1 VTHIQGEGRLQ
12 RSNLGI
18 FLTDRFAPNTSLVS
32 LHLEMARVST
42 KPSLTLK
49 RRMNAPPAKVYEA
62 WTDAKKIPHW
72 FGPENAEVLHATT
85 DVRVGGR
92 FRIVFRAP
100 DGEEHHVG
108 GSYREV
114 VPNEKLVFTWAWR
127 TTPERESLVTIA
139 LRRDGEGTVLTLMHE
154 QFADEAA
161 RDRHARGW
169 NGTLDKLENH
179 VRA

>member
-1 VTHIQGEGRLQ
+1 
-12 RSNLGI
+12 
-18 FLTDRFAPNTSLVS
+18 
-32 LHLEMARVST
+32 MST
-42 KPSLTLK
+42 KPSLAFK
-49 RRMNAPPAKVYEA
+49 RRMNALPATVYEA
-62 WTDAKKIPHW
+62 WTDAKKISHW

-92 FRIVFRAP
+92 FRILFRGP
-100 DGEEHHVG
+100 DGEEHDVG
-108 GSYREV
+108 GTYREV
-114 VPNEKLVFTWAWR
+114 VPNERLVFTWAWR

-139 LRRDGEGTVLTLMHE
+139 LRPDGEGTLLTLMHE

-169 NGTLDKLENH
+169 NGTLDKLENY